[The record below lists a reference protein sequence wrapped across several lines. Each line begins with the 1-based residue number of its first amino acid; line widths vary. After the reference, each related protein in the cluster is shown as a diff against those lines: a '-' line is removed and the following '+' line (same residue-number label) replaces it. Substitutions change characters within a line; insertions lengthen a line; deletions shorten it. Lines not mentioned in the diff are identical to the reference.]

1 MPLPL
6 GGLMSREPAEVLSGQ
21 VEAFLEA
28 CRKIGLKYANPI
40 TFLTLMPLAVSPEI
54 KCTDLG
60 LIDVVNKRML
70 PLIEECY

>member
-1 MPLPL
+1 M
-6 GGLMSREPAEVLSGQ
+6 
-21 VEAFLEA
+21 EAFLEA

>member
-1 MPLPL
+1 M
-6 GGLMSREPAEVLSGQ
+6 VLSGQ